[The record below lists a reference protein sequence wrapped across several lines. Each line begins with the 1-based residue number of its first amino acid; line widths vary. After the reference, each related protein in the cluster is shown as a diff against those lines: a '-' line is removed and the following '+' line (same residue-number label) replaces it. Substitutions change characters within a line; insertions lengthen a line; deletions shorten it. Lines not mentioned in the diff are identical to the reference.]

1 MSQVTVMPRRAQP
14 APAPGT
20 AARLAPVTRLRRW
33 PRLRPGIVP
42 RERLRRRLAQS
53 SHVPLVLLVAP
64 AGYGKT
70 TLLAQWAQ
78 SERRRT
84 GWISLQ
90 DADDDASRVLALIE
104 NGLAELQPGRL
115 RSVPDGDAR
124 ATLASLARS
133 LDLCEQPFVLVLD
146 DVHRLRSPA
155 ALDALAAIADLLPEG
170 SQLALASR
178 EEPALPIGRLRAHGQ
193 LVDLRARDL
202 AMTRRE
208 ATTMLSLTGLELPT
222 EDVLVL
228 LERTEGW
235 PAGLYL
241 AALSLEGRSD
251 VHRAVRRFA
260 GDDRF
265 AADYLRD
272 ELLSRLDGDQL
283 EFLRCSSVLDTL
295 TAQVCDDVLGRTG
308 SGRVLREL
316 SRSNALV
323 AAIDSTDATFRCHP
337 MLARMLRA
345 ELHRDEPW
353 RETEL
358 HRRASAW
365 FASHGDLDR
374 AIDHAIE
381 AGDVAHA
388 GELLWSAAGAY
399 VLDGRT
405 ARIRRWLERLPP
417 ERVAAHP
424 ALALTAAACHFAA
437 GERDLTEHWTA
448 AAERAAGDAD
458 DRSVVAGVA
467 VMRAAVARDGI
478 VDMAKA
484 ADRAYALAAEDSP
497 WRSLCCLLRGVAAHL
512 RGDRAAAR
520 SDLEE
525 GARRGAIAA
534 PSIQVLCL
542 AQLALLAVEEGD
554 WEQGPL
560 LASRAMAQVERRGL
574 DHYPTCALVFAVSAL
589 VRAHRDRVEDAQRDR
604 RRATELLALLTDHV
618 PWYEV
623 EARVVLARA
632 TLRLG
637 DVADTR
643 NLLTAA
649 ARMPARTRDAVVL
662 REWIDDLWSQ
672 LDAFS
677 VTALLGPSS
686 LTTAELRILA
696 LLPTHLSFPEMGR
709 RLHVSANTIKTHAH
723 AVYRKL
729 DVCSRSEAVIRAR
742 ETGLL
747 DLDGERATK
756 EAAPCRPS

>member
-1 MSQVTVMPRRAQP
+1 MSQATVMTRR
-14 APAPGT
+14 
-20 AARLAPVTRLRRW
+20 ARLALEPRTATRLATVPVTRLRRP
-33 PRLRPGIVP
+33 PRLRPGMLR
-42 RERLRRRLAQS
+42 RERLLRRLAHS
-53 SHVPLVLLVAP
+53 SHVPFVLLVAP

-70 TLLAQWAQ
+70 TLLAQWLQ
-78 SERRRT
+78 SERRKT
-84 GWISLQ
+84 GWISL
-90 DADDDASRVLALIE
+90 DEADDDPGRVLAVVANALDEI
-104 NGLAELQPGRL
+104 QPGRL
-115 RSVPDGDAR
+115 RSVPDGEVR
-124 ATLASLARS
+124 SCLASLTRS
-133 LDLCEQPFVLVLD
+133 LEQCERPFVLVLD

-155 ALDALAAIADLLPEG
+155 TLDALAAIADLLPEG

-178 EEPALPIGRLRAHGQ
+178 EEPALPIGRLRAQGQ

-202 AMTRRE
+202 VMTRRE
-208 ATTMLSLTGLELPT
+208 ATTMLSLAGLELPL

-241 AALSLEGRSD
+241 AALSLQGRAD
-251 VHRAVRRFA
+251 VHQAVTEFT
-260 GDDRF
+260 GDDRL

-272 ELLSRLDGDQL
+272 ELLSRLDRDRL
-283 EFLRCSSVLDTL
+283 EFLSCASVLDTL
-295 TAQVCDDVLGRTG
+295 TAQVCDAVLGRTG
-308 SGRVLREL
+308 SGRLLREL

-323 AAIDSTDATFRCHP
+323 AAIDSIDATYRCHP

-345 ELHRDEPW
+345 ELHRDEPR
-353 RETEL
+353 REVEL

-365 FASHGDLDR
+365 FASQGDLDR

-381 AGDVAHA
+381 AADVAHA
-388 GELLWSAAGAY
+388 GELLWSAAGVH

-405 ARIRRWLERLPP
+405 ARVRRRLDRFTR
-417 ERVAAHP
+417 EQVVADP
-424 ALALTAAACHFAA
+424 TLALTAAACHFAA

-448 AAERAAGDAD
+448 AAERGIGDA
-458 DRSVVAGVA
+458 SPPPILAGVA

-478 VDMAKA
+478 VEMAEA
-484 ADRAYALAAEDSP
+484 ANRAYALAAEDSP

-512 RGDRAAAR
+512 RGQRVAAR

-542 AQLALLAVEEGD
+542 AQLALLALEEAD
-554 WEQGPL
+554 WEQGAL

-574 DHYPTCALVFAVSAL
+574 AENPTCALVYAVSAL
-589 VRAHRDRVEDAQRDR
+589 VRAHRDRVDDAQRDR
-604 RRATELLALLTDHV
+604 RQATELLAMLEDHV
-618 PWYEV
+618 PWYEI
-623 EARVVLARA
+623 ETRVVLARA

-637 DVADTR
+637 DVAGTR
-643 NLLTAA
+643 SMLTEA
-649 ARMPARTRDAVVL
+649 ARMPARTRDAAVL

-677 VTALLGPSS
+677 VTALVGPSS

-747 DLDGERATK
+747 DLDQEV
-756 EAAPCRPS
+756 APCRPS